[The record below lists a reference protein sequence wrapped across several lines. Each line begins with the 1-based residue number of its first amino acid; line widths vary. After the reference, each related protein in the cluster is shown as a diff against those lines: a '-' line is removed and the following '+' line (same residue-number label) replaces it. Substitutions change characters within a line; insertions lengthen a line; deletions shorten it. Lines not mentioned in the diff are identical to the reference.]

1 MNSVVYSLLLFKY
14 WTNCKNKYLNINLNM
29 RKHSQSNN
37 VMRFLQFLCM
47 RYLPIIS
54 WLILTWSLGL
64 AMGLDSN
71 VRNFLQYHTTTFSS
85 MVNFFKP
92 FKGCTY
98 MILYHFYISKTL
110 RLMMTHCS
118 VWMGSDKTHKEAP
131 WKPG

>member
-1 MNSVVYSLLLFKY
+1 
-14 WTNCKNKYLNINLNM
+14 M

-98 MILYHFYISKTL
+98 MILSFLHQQDPALNDDPLF
-110 RLMMTHCS
+110 C
-118 VWMGSDKTHKEAP
+118 VDG
-131 WKPG
+131 